1 MLQINSLKKTY
12 GKQNVL
18 DDVSFEINKGEIV
31 GFIGDNGAGK
41 TTTIK
46 CIFGEVL
53 FNEGSITLDG
63 ENIFE
68 NYRLQD
74 LCFFP
79 DSNNIPLDLSVDDFV
94 EYTMMLRGKR
104 KDEIKNT
111 KEQVYKLLKL
121 EEHKKKKLKQ
131 LSAGL
136 KKRSI
141 MASCLCLNPKII
153 ILDEPTANLDI
164 ETKSEFIS
172 ILRKMNENGVTIMI
186 TSHLIDEL
194 QDLITKLIIIKE
206 GKIAYNSLF
215 DGKKEKIIDIY
226 NKSIEREAI
235 DLEIVNELF
244 KK

>member
-1 MLQINSLKKTY
+1 MLQINSLKKIY
-12 GKQNVL
+12 GKQTVL
-18 DDVSFEINKGEIV
+18 DNVSFEINQGEIV

-53 FNEGSITLDG
+53 FDEGSIKIND

-68 NYRLQD
+68 NYHLQD

-79 DSNNIPLDLSVDDFV
+79 DSNNIPLDLTVDDYV
-94 EYTMMLRGKR
+94 EYTMMLRGKT
-104 KDEIKNT
+104 KEEIKKT
-111 KEQVYKLLKL
+111 KEKVYQLLKL

-141 MASCLCLNPKII
+141 MASCLSLNPKVI

-164 ETKSEFIS
+164 ETKGEFIS
-172 ILRKMNENGVTIMI
+172 ILKKMNANGVTIMI

-194 QDLITKLIIIKE
+194 QDLISKLIIIKE
-206 GKIAYNSLF
+206 GKIVYNNLF
-215 DGKKEKIIDIY
+215 DGRKEKIIDIY
-226 NKSIEREAI
+226 NKSVEREKI
-235 DLEIVNELF
+235 DLEIVDELF